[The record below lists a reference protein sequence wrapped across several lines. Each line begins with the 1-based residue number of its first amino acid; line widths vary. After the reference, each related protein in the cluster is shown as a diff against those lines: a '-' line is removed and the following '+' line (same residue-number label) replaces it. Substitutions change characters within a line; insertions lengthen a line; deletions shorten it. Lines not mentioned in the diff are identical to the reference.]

1 MVPDRVH
8 TSLNLRIILFWCY
21 YIYFLLIANVGP
33 WKNLAARRGAI
44 VKCWKAT
51 PTDPENPYSIKL
63 KIEELLPLISSKT
76 RLVAFTACSNILGSI
91 VPVKEVVKA
100 VREEAKAKGAKKV
113 EISIDCVAYAP
124 HRLMDVQDWDVD
136 FCVFSFYKVR
146 AQSHLNDNN
155 PHNLK

>member
-1 MVPDRVH
+1 MRVCRGGRTNSDH
-8 TSLNLRIILFWCY
+8 SICGQSDFETINFY
-21 YIYFLLIANVGP
+21 LIANVGP

-44 VKCWKAT
+44 LKFWKAT
-51 PTDPENPYSIKL
+51 PTNPENPYSIKL
-63 KIEELLPLISSKT
+63 KVEELIPLISSRT
-76 RLVAFTACSNILGSI
+76 RIVAFTACSNILGSI

-124 HRLMDVQDWDVD
+124 HRLMNVQDWDVD

-146 AQSHLNDNN
+146 FIVI
-155 PHNLK
+155 